1 MFLSFFS
8 SITAFSGLSTEVYHG
23 LSGAFFGAATGVA
36 SVLRV
41 LFGAAAL
48 ATGASF
54 GASGF
59 LTG

>member
-8 SITAFSGLSTEVYHG
+8 SITAFSGLSTEVYQE
-23 LSGAFFGAATGVA
+23 LSGAFFGAATGLA

-41 LFGAAAL
+41 LFGAAL

-54 GASGF
+54 GTSGF